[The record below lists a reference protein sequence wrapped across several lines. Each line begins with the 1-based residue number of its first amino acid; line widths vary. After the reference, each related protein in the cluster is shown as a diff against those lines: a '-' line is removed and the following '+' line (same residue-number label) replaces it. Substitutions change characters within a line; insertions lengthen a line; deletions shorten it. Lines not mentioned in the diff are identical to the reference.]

1 MLIIEPPV
9 SPSNIKVEK
18 TDSGTKLGVSWDF
31 MSPEDAWGFVVSYT
45 VSYSKDNECKR
56 QGMEKTI
63 PGTQNSIIIEDVDPR
78 NDYSVVVW
86 ASTKTGMGKQSE
98 ATLTKGRYIVIIL
111 CCLLSKLNDF
121 LERYMTSSS
130 VCCTT
135 WGY

>member
-18 TDSGTKLGVSWDF
+18 TDSGTKLGVSWDL

-45 VSYSKDNECKR
+45 VSYSKDDERKR
-56 QGMEKTI
+56 QGMEKTV
-63 PGTQNSIIIEDVDPR
+63 PGTQNSIIIEDVDPS

-121 LERYMTSSS
+121 LEHYMTSSS